1 MTTKHDTRHTTKKH
15 DIPSLKERLLIPE
28 VWQRLRLEGEPAERC
43 RSPFRE
49 DRNPSFSIYKGGRR
63 WKDYGT
69 GAGGDV
75 IDFIAMARQISKGE
89 ATREFLD
96 LAGVPRGKPAR
107 SHAHA
112 RPRSPSRPPSPAPS
126 HSQTDAQSQPEPE
139 RSGTFQ
145 VPHPALPDSPNPSAT
160 SPSQTPPHPDGIRV
174 PLQNGTEAD
183 RLLVAESRG
192 ITLEA
197 VSLAL
202 ALRTLTFAI
211 VGGFRCWVLKDAEGR
226 IAEARRLDGMPFP
239 KSGTLGR
246 RKAHTLR
253 GSRKSWPLGA
263 AVLRRLPQFR
273 TLLLVEG
280 GPDYLAALHFAHEME
295 RWDVLPVA
303 MLGRG
308 TGTKIDPEA
317 LELMRGRRVRI
328 YPHADA
334 DGGGVKSAHI
344 WATQLHRVGCV
355 VDIYGLTELNRT
367 DGKPVKDLNDCTA
380 GLDEASA
387 KKLRESLM
395 PKPDL
400 EVDPPF

>member
-1 MTTKHDTRHTTKKH
+1 MTTTHAARPHHH
-15 DIPSLKERLLIPE
+15 DIPALKERLLIPE
-28 VWQRLRLEGEPAERC
+28 VWQKLGLEGQPGASC

-49 DRNPSFSIYKGGRR
+49 DKNPSFSISKDGRR

-75 IDFIAMARQISKGE
+75 IDFIAMARQVSTGE
-89 ATREFLD
+89 ALKVFLE
-96 LAGVPRGKPAR
+96 LAGVPRASTTRRGTFQFPHPAQAQT
-107 SHAHA
+107 H
-112 RPRSPSRPPSPAPS
+112 PP
-126 HSQTDAQSQPEPE
+126 DAQS
-139 RSGTFQ
+139 
-145 VPHPALPDSPNPSAT
+145 VT
-160 SPSQTPPHPDGIRV
+160 SPGTTFKEKATALLPPPPEEHPDGLRV
-174 PLQNGTEAD
+174 PLQSGREED
-183 RLLVAESRG
+183 RLLVAESRHL
-192 ITLEA
+192 TPEA

-211 VGGFRCWVLKDAEGR
+211 VQGYRCWVLTDAEKR
-226 IAEARRLDGMPFP
+226 LAEARRVDGMPFP
-239 KSGTLGR
+239 ECGTLGR
-246 RKAHTLR
+246 RKAHTMR

-263 AVLRRLPQFR
+263 AVLRRVPDFR

-280 GPDYLAALHFAHEME
+280 GPDYLAALHFAHELE

-308 TGTKIDPEA
+308 TGARIDPVG

-334 DGGGVKSAHI
+334 DGGGVKSARQ
-344 WATQLHRVGCV
+344 WAAQLHAVACE
-355 VDIYGLTELNRT
+355 VDFFEFSRLHRS
-367 DGKPVKDLNDCTA
+367 DGTPIKDLNDCTT

-387 KKLRESLM
+387 AELRHGLF

-400 EVDPPF
+400 EVHPPF